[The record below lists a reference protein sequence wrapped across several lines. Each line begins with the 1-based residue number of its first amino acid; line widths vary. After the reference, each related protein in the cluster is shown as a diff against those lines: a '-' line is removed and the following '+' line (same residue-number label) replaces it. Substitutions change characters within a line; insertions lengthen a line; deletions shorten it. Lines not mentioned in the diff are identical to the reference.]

1 MHFDF
6 FTEHKN
12 NRVQKIIS
20 IYGSDWFKGKS
31 ILELGA
37 CHGDIGIEFIKL
49 GAEVTFCDI
58 REENLNEI
66 RDKITNPNI
75 IILNQNRPYNLKT
88 KFDLV
93 LHLGT
98 LWHLENWYNDLYYA
112 MQHSDQMILETKV
125 LPKKGNI
132 NLFSSIV
139 NERYSALNTKEPMFT
154 SDAIEERLKSLN
166 LAFKRFDDNDLNT
179 DYLPAEDNVVIK
191 HVYDWTDELHSG
203 STQKVIHHRRFYL
216 VTKGQ

>member
-66 RDKITNPNI
+66 INSLR
-75 IILNQNRPYNLKT
+75 QNRPSKAKPDCIKSVYLSSTMGGSYQIDSKSFNL
-88 KFDLV
+88 
-93 LHLGT
+93 
-98 LWHLENWYNDLYYA
+98 
-112 MQHSDQMILETKV
+112 
-125 LPKKGNI
+125 
-132 NLFSSIV
+132 
-139 NERYSALNTKEPMFT
+139 
-154 SDAIEERLKSLN
+154 
-166 LAFKRFDDNDLNT
+166 
-179 DYLPAEDNVVIK
+179 
-191 HVYDWTDELHSG
+191 
-203 STQKVIHHRRFYL
+203 
-216 VTKGQ
+216 